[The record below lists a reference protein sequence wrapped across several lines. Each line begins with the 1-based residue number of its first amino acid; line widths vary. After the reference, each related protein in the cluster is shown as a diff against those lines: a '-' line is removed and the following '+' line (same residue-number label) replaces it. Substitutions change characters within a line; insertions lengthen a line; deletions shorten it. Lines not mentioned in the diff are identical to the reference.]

1 MDLVNS
7 IAEMSMT
14 MSAMK
19 TQQSVEIA
27 VMKKAMT
34 TSTEMAS
41 DLLDA
46 MSVPTF
52 PGEKGSLLNV
62 RA

>member
-1 MDLVNS
+1 MELVNS

-19 TQQSVEIA
+19 TQQSLEIA
-27 VMKKAMT
+27 MMKKTMD
-34 TSTEMAS
+34 TSTEMVS
-41 DLLDA
+41 DLLDS
-46 MSVPTF
+46 MSVPVF
-52 PGEKGSLLNV
+52 PGENGALLNV

>member
-14 MSAMK
+14 MSAVK

-27 VMKKAMT
+27 VMKKAMDT
-34 TSTEMAS
+34 NTEMAS

-46 MSVPTF
+46 MSVPVF
-52 PGEKGSLLNV
+52 PGENGALLNV

>member
-7 IAEMSMT
+7 IAEMSMA
-14 MSAMK
+14 MSATK

-27 VMKKAMT
+27 VMKKAMN

-41 DLLDA
+41 SLLDA
-46 MSVPTF
+46 MSVPVF
-52 PGEKGSLLNV
+52 PGENGSLLNV

>member
-14 MSAMK
+14 MSAVK

-27 VMKKAMT
+27 VMKKAMDT
-34 TSTEMAS
+34 NTEMAS

-46 MSVPTF
+46 MSVPRF
-52 PGEKGSLLNV
+52 SGENGALLNV

>member
-14 MSAMK
+14 MSAVK

-27 VMKKAMT
+27 VMKKAMDT
-34 TSTEMAS
+34 NTEMAS

-46 MSVPTF
+46 MSVPRF
-52 PGEKGSLLNV
+52 AGENGALLNV

>member
-14 MSAMK
+14 MSAVK

-52 PGEKGSLLNV
+52 PGENGSLLNV